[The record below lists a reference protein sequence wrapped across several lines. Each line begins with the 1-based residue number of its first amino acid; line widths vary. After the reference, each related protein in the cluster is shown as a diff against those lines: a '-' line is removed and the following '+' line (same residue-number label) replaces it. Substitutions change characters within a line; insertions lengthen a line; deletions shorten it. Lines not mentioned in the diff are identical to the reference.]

1 MSSAASWSYTAAAT
15 LWPLLGRDDWT
26 GAATYGA
33 PQVIACDY
41 SAEVMRMTDA
51 KGEEFISRQQIFTER
66 AGVEPG
72 DMILIGVSVSLDPI
86 TAGAAEVRAVTRWGD
101 TLDRQ
106 ADDYRI
112 ST

>member
-15 LWPLLGRDDWT
+15 LWPLLSRDDWT
-26 GAATYGA
+26 GVVTYGQ
-33 PQVIACDY
+33 PEVIACDY
-41 SAEVMRMTDA
+41 SAEAMRMTDA
-51 KGEEFISRQQIFTER
+51 KGEEFVSRQQIFTER

-72 DMILIGVSVSLDPI
+72 DMILIGVSVDPNPL

-106 ADDYRI
+106 ADDFRV